1 MKNIILVAFI
11 FCLTVFSAYFM
22 MTTDNNSNGQK
33 DSKKN
38 KTEQTSEKKDKEL
51 NVETQKDV
59 SKIIYS
65 NKDEQTKMNAY
76 NEAIKKEIIPR
87 SNNYQKAELAFEE
100 SLKIKN
106 EK

>member
-38 KTEQTSEKKDKEL
+38 KTEQTSK
-51 NVETQKDV
+51 
-59 SKIIYS
+59 
-65 NKDEQTKMNAY
+65 
-76 NEAIKKEIIPR
+76 R
-87 SNNYQKAELAFEE
+87 
-100 SLKIKN
+100 KIKR
-106 EK
+106 

>member
-1 MKNIILVAFI
+1 
-11 FCLTVFSAYFM
+11 

-38 KTEQTSEKKDKEL
+38 KTEQTSKKKDKAL
-51 NVETQKDV
+51 NIKTQKDV
-59 SKIIYS
+59 SEIIYS
-65 NKDEQTKMNAY
+65 KKDEQTKMNAY
-76 NEAIKKEIIPR
+76 NEPVNKEIIPR

-106 EK
+106 EN